1 MTEYLN
7 YLSTNSQQVVF
18 LTLAHFQVVLISVLI
33 GSAIS
38 IALGLVVSTGE
49 PNPRRGSFDWFATG
63 IREGS
68 LLITAVV
75 LTVPSLALLVLL
87 IPLTGFGVATSII
100 VLVIYTLYTV
110 LRNTVA
116 GLTSVDRAIL
126 ESARGLGYGRV
137 RRLLTV
143 QFPLAWPVI
152 LNGIRVTTLIT
163 ISIAVVT
170 AVVQGPGLGVLVF
183 SGLSRIGS
191 ANSFPQ
197 VITGT
202 LFCLFVALAFE
213 VLFAIISRLTIPR
226 GIRV

>member
-1 MTEYLN
+1 MNYFQ
-7 YLSTNSQQVVF
+7 YLSANSQQVLF
-18 LTLAHFQVVLISVLI
+18 LTQAHFLLVLITVGV

-38 IALGLVVSTGE
+38 IVLGLIVSTGE
-49 PNPRRGSFDWFATG
+49 PSPRRFSFDWFASG
-63 IREGS
+63 VREGS
-68 LLITAVV
+68 LLITAAI
-75 LTVPSLALLVLL
+75 LTIPSLALFAFFLPVVGL
-87 IPLTGFGVATSII
+87 GATTTII
-100 VLVIYTLYTV
+100 VLTLYSLYTV

-116 GLTSVDRAIL
+116 GLTSVDRAVL
-126 ESARGLGYGRV
+126 ESARGLGYGRL
-137 RRLLTV
+137 RRLLTI
-143 QFPLAWPVI
+143 QLPLAWPVI

-213 VLFAIISRLTIPR
+213 ILFAIISRLTIPR